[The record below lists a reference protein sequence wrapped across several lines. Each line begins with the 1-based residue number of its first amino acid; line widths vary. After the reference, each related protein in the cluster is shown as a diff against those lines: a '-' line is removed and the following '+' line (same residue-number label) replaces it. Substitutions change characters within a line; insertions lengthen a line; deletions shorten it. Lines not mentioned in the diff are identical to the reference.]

1 MGITEDALKKLNEK
15 QLSYCKVCSGLINTA
30 TVEGIENLLIKEAG
44 HLRGYLECM
53 RDMDILS
60 ETEVKQLYAYFF
72 LTNRLR

>member
-1 MGITEDALKKLNEK
+1 MGITEDALKKLNKK
-15 QLSYCKVCSGLINTA
+15 QLSYCKIASAIISDA
-30 TVEGIENLLIKEAG
+30 TEKGSEISRTKEAG
-44 HLRGYLECM
+44 HLRGYLVCM